1 MNNIFDNLEP
11 DDDLDKIRKRKE
23 KKDRKDADFKAKHDK
38 KFNNEEEKVK
48 YYNIIEED
56 YKRRSE
62 DENKNKNKR
71 KRDDKET
78 DKKYIKNKE
87 ELKRKEADF
96 NRENSKLYIKGEKF
110 NREKEKFNRRSRLTI
125 FLDKLDNSDI
135 PKNLIPCI
143 AGYICQQYTQYK
155 ENSDYKKKVKFG
167 LIRRYHTDKNKDN
180 ISELDK
186 KTINQF
192 IQSICETDLTNDSF

>member
-1 MNNIFDNLEP
+1 M
-11 DDDLDKIRKRKE
+11 
-23 KKDRKDADFKAKHDK
+23 
-38 KFNNEEEKVK
+38 
-48 YYNIIEED
+48 
-56 YKRRSE
+56 
-62 DENKNKNKR
+62 
-71 KRDDKET
+71 
-78 DKKYIKNKE
+78 
-87 ELKRKEADF
+87 KRKEADF
-96 NRENSKLYIKGEKF
+96 NREKEKLKRKEAEL
-110 NREKEKFNRRSRLTI
+110 NREKEELKRKEAELNREKEEFKKEKEELNSESRLTP
-125 FLDKLDNSDI
+125 LLGKLDNSDI